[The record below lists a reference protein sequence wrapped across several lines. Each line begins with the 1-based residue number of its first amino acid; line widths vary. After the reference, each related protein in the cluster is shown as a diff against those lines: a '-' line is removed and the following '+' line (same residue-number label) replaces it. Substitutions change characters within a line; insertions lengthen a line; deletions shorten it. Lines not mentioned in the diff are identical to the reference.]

1 MAKEKTFIRNPAVT
15 ETDIDD
21 EIFLVEPAS
30 EEVFYMDTVSAG
42 LWRLLAE
49 PSSFEE
55 IAAVYGAASS
65 DPNADDNSSENKEEC
80 EHKYS
85 KPNIPKV
92 DDQLDIDTVYFVVSW
107 CKPRYCCISELIKML
122 RERPQAMPQ
131 KW

>member
-55 IAAVYGAASS
+55 IAAVYGAPRFLMPTA
-65 DPNADDNSSENKEEC
+65 
-80 EHKYS
+80 HK
-85 KPNIPKV
+85 
-92 DDQLDIDTVYFVVSW
+92 
-107 CKPRYCCISELIKML
+107 L
-122 RERPQAMPQ
+122 RKTLR
-131 KW
+131 WRWTSF